1 MTRLKRVIRKLAVFC
16 SEIPVVYSSAELR
29 RNILTVKKRLK
40 SVDMMVA
47 NEY

>member
-16 SEIPVVYSSAELR
+16 SEIPVVYSSAELW

-40 SVDMMVA
+40 SVDMIVA